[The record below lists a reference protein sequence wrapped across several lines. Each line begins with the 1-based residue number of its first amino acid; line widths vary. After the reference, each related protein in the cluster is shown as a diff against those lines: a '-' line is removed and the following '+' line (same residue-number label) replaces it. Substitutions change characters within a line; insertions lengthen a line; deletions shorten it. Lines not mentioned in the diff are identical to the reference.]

1 MAFASPLAPGQDLP
15 PAPAPLVNAY
25 HPSKPAWK
33 SPHGPS
39 GLAPPSAAG
48 QEASTAHSSPSGP
61 GATVSPHT
69 GRGHGRVRGVCRTEL
84 SRRKWPAPTSAGHKA
99 IWSLPTGPGGVLVQ
113 TILEQIPTRPETE
126 RDKCQHSGAGELGRG
141 AGAVFTPSYVKIRA
155 QREVTYY
162 IRQGHGGQVEALRIL
177 HVTFRGLSTQSHE

>member
-1 MAFASPLAPGQDLP
+1 MPTILQNLPG
-15 PAPAPLVNAY
+15 N
-25 HPSKPAWK
+25 
-33 SPHGPS
+33 
-39 GLAPPSAAG
+39 
-48 QEASTAHSSPSGP
+48 
-61 GATVSPHT
+61 PHT
-69 GRGHGRVRGVCRTEL
+69 GPLGSLLPLPQGRKRLRLTLLPLDRGPQCHPTQGEDTGGSEESAGPSYPEGSGQRP
-84 SRRKWPAPTSAGHKA
+84 PAPTSAGHKA

-141 AGAVFTPSYVKIRA
+141 AGAVFTPLYVKIRA

-162 IRQGHGGQVEALRIL
+162 IRQGHGGKVKALRIL